1 MSENSVCFVDD
12 NGAEIEVIWIE
23 ARPLSV
29 PIRFVPQ
36 ESHSQAGSTRLRHKL
51 KKNLIVAL
59 AAVGEQIM
67 IITLPLQY
75 VLP

>member
-1 MSENSVCFVDD
+1 MIKVSVSENSVCFVDD

-36 ESHSQAGSTRLRHKL
+36 ESHSQAGSTNFCEETYLTSTLGEGLGSFFFHKVC
-51 KKNLIVAL
+51 IF
-59 AAVGEQIM
+59 
-67 IITLPLQY
+67 Y
-75 VLP
+75 

>member
-51 KKNLIVAL
+51 EKNI
-59 AAVGEQIM
+59 
-67 IITLPLQY
+67 
-75 VLP
+75 

>member
-1 MSENSVCFVDD
+1 MPKK
-12 NGAEIEVIWIE
+12 EVIWIE
-23 ARPLSV
+23 ARPLS
-29 PIRFVPQ
+29 IRFVPQ

-51 KKNLIVAL
+51 EKKHLIVAL

-67 IITLPLQY
+67 INTLPLQY